1 MNKITRLLLHA
12 SIALF
17 AAASGTAH
25 AVAGDILVQ
34 VKSRGTLRCG
44 VSEGIAGFSVRD
56 SSGRWTGLDADF
68 CRAVAA
74 AALGSAEK
82 VEFVPLSA
90 AARFPALISGQVDL
104 LVRNTTW
111 TLGREA
117 NLGVHFAGTLY
128 YDGGAIMVP
137 RKSGISSIAQL
148 KGAMICVEKGTTYVE
163 HLADYFGSKKL
174 AYQPLI
180 IESLDSVTA
189 AFFSGRCQAY
199 VSDRTQ
205 LAAIRAR
212 APGGPNGYIILPDN
226 ISKEP
231 LGPVVRRG
239 DEQWL
244 TLVEWVLFT
253 LIEAEELGI
262 TRENVRSIRDTK
274 ANPGWESFL
283 ASSKKVAK
291 ALGVNADWVV
301 QIIASVGNYGE
312 MYERN
317 FGRQSG
323 LPIERGLNRLWTQGG
338 LMYAPPFR

>member
-1 MNKITRLLLHA
+1 MILL
-12 SIALF
+12 
-17 AAASGTAH
+17 AAACETGYA
-25 AVAGDILVQ
+25 AAGDTLAL

-44 VSEGIAGFSVRD
+44 VSEGIAGFSARD
-56 SSGRWTGLDADF
+56 ASGRWTGLDADF

-74 AALGSAEK
+74 AALGNAKK
-82 VEFVPLSA
+82 VTFLPLSA
-90 AARFPALISGQVDL
+90 AARFPALMSGDIDL

-137 RKSGISSIAQL
+137 RKSGISRIAQL
-148 KGAMICVEKGTTYVE
+148 KGATICVEKGTTHVE
-163 HLADYFGSKKL
+163 NLADYFGSKNL

-180 IESLDSVTA
+180 IESLEAVTT

-205 LAAIRAR
+205 LAAVRTR
-212 APGGPNGYIILPDN
+212 APGGPKNYIVLPDN

-231 LGPVVRRG
+231 LGPVVMRG

-274 ANPGWESFL
+274 VNPGWERFL
-283 ASSKKVAK
+283 GSSKKGAK
-291 ALGVNADWVV
+291 ALGVNSDWVV
-301 QIIASVGNYGE
+301 QIIASVGNYGD

>member
-1 MNKITRLLLHA
+1 MLL
-12 SIALF
+12 
-17 AAASGTAH
+17 AAACETGYA
-25 AVAGDILVQ
+25 AAGDTLAL
-34 VKSRGTLRCG
+34 VKSRGALRCG
-44 VSEGIAGFSVRD
+44 VSEGIAGFSVRN
-56 SSGRWTGLDADF
+56 SSGRWIGLDADF

-74 AALGSAEK
+74 AALGNAEK

-90 AARFPALISGQVDL
+90 AARFHALISGQVDL
-104 LVRNTTW
+104 LVRNTTR

-137 RKSGISSIAQL
+137 RKSGISRIAQL
-148 KGAMICVEKGTTYVE
+148 KGATICVEKGTTHVE
-163 HLADYFGSKKL
+163 NLADYFGAKNL
-174 AYQPLI
+174 TYQPLI
-180 IESLDSVTA
+180 IESLEAVTA

-199 VSDRTQ
+199 ASDRTQ
-205 LAAIRAR
+205 LAAVRAR
-212 APGGPNGYIILPDN
+212 APGGPKDYIILPDN

-231 LGPVVRRG
+231 LGPVVMRG

-244 TLVEWVLFT
+244 TLVEWVLFA

-274 ANPGWESFL
+274 ANPGWERFL
-283 ASSKKVAK
+283 GSSKKVAK
-291 ALGVNADWVV
+291 ALGVNSEWVV

-317 FGRQSG
+317 LGRQSG
-323 LPIERGLNRLWTQGG
+323 LQIERGLNRLWTQGG

>member
-1 MNKITRLLLHA
+1 VLLVA
-12 SIALF
+12 ACETGY
-17 AAASGTAH
+17 AAA
-25 AVAGDILVQ
+25 GDTLAL
-34 VKSRGTLRCG
+34 VKSRGVLRCG
-44 VSEGIAGFSVRD
+44 VSEGIAGFSMRD

-74 AALGSAEK
+74 AALGNAEK

-117 NLGVHFAGTLY
+117 NLGVHFAGILY

-137 RKSGISSIAQL
+137 RKSGISRIAQL
-148 KGAMICVEKGTTYVE
+148 KGATICVEKGTTYVE
-163 HLADYFGSKKL
+163 HLTDYFGSKNL
-174 AYQPLI
+174 AYQLLI
-180 IESLDSVTA
+180 IDSLDSVTK

-199 VSDRTQ
+199 ASDRSQ
-205 LAAIRAR
+205 LAAVRAR
-212 APGGPNGYIILPDN
+212 APGGPKDYIILPDN

-231 LGPVVRRG
+231 LGPVVMRG

-244 TLVEWVLFT
+244 TLVEWVLYA

-274 ANPGWESFL
+274 ANPERERFL
-283 ASSKKVAK
+283 GSSKKVAK

-317 FGRQSG
+317 LGRQSK
-323 LPIERGLNRLWTQGG
+323 LQIERGLNRLWTQGG
-338 LMYAPPFR
+338 LMYAPPFH

>member
-1 MNKITRLLLHA
+1 MLIPASVVLL
-12 SIALF
+12 
-17 AAASGTAH
+17 AAACETGYA
-25 AVAGDILVQ
+25 AAGDTLALM
-34 VKSRGTLRCG
+34 KSRGTLRCG

-74 AALGSAEK
+74 AALGNAEK
-82 VEFVPLSA
+82 VSFVPLSA

-104 LVRNTTW
+104 LVRNTTR

-137 RKSGISSIAQL
+137 RKSGVSGIAQL
-148 KGAMICVEKGTTYVE
+148 KGATICVEKGTTHVE
-163 HLADYFGSKKL
+163 NLADYFGSKNL

-180 IESLDSVTA
+180 IESLDSVTK
-189 AFFSGRCQAY
+189 AFFSGRCKAY
-199 VSDRTQ
+199 ASDRTQ
-205 LAAIRAR
+205 LAAVRTR
-212 APGGPNGYIILPDN
+212 APGGPKDYIILPDN
-226 ISKEP
+226 FSKEP
-231 LGPVVRRG
+231 LCPVVMRG

-244 TLVEWVLFT
+244 TLVEWVLYT

-274 ANPGWESFL
+274 ANPGWERFFG
-283 ASSKKVAK
+283 SSKKVAK

-317 FGRQSG
+317 LGRQSG
-323 LPIERGLNRLWTQGG
+323 LQIERGLNRLWTQGG
-338 LMYAPPFR
+338 LMYAPPFH